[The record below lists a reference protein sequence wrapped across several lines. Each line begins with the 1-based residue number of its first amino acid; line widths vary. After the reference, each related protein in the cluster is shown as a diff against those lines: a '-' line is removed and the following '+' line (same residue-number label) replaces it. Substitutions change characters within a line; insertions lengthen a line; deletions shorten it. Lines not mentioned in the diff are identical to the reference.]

1 MGWKRLAAAVLLTAA
16 TGAAWASSGSQG
28 SSNGELERKEG
39 FRWGPALRQSFLFL
53 SVEHSLRLTQQ
64 KTRDQFQGKFFRN
77 YWTCIKS
84 IRGWGDGDSWFTN
97 YIAHPMQGA
106 VAGYIQ
112 IHNDPAG
119 ITQEFSRESAYWRS
133 RLKSMAWSAAYSTQF
148 EIGPISEATIGHV
161 GKKPGTAGLTD
172 LVVTPTGGLGMTVL
186 EDALDRLVIRKF
198 EAGST
203 SLGWQRFMRVSLNPQ
218 RTFANLLRFKRPWHR
233 DTRDL
238 NRWRMPVVAPGVQV
252 ISAADA
258 AARERA
264 KEVLRLGTVRV
275 RTPRGTDFMFR
286 VGSRP
291 FHVEDV
297 EGGDGLLR
305 VAPVEQASFGQIRL
319 PELRLG
325 AASAKEVVIEVDN
338 GRITR
343 VRAAEGAEEL
353 TVALAAMGEAAHRFA
368 EFSIGYSS
376 STASGP
382 PARGTVCLGFGGNE
396 ELGGAL
402 PGRLLH
408 RYCLTDATVHV
419 DFRYLVRD
427 GKLAE

>member
-1 MGWKRLAAAVLLTAA
+1 MRWKLLAAAMLFTAA
-16 TGAAWASSGSQG
+16 ASGAGVKDPAQAA
-28 SSNGELERKEG
+28 GEVERREG

-53 SVEHSLRLTQQ
+53 SIEHSLRLTQA
-64 KTRDQFQGKFFRN
+64 KTREQFQGKFFRN
-77 YWTCIKS
+77 YWSCIKS
-84 IRGWGDGDSWFTN
+84 IRGWGDGDSFFTN

-106 VAGYIQ
+106 VAGFIQ

-119 ITQEFSRESAYWRS
+119 ITQEFSREGAYWRS
-133 RLKSMAWSAAYSTQF
+133 RFKSMAWSAAYSTQF

-161 GKKPGTAGLTD
+161 GKRPGTAGLTD
-172 LVVTPTGGLGMTVL
+172 LVMTPTGGLGMTVL
-186 EDALDRLVIRKF
+186 EDALDRLLIRKF
-198 EAGST
+198 EAGSG

-238 NRWRMPVVAPGVQV
+238 NRWRMPMVPAGVQV
-252 ISAADA
+252 VSAADA

-305 VAPVEQASFGQIRL
+305 VAPPEQASFGQISL

-325 AASAKEVVIEVDN
+325 GAVGKNAVIEVDN

-343 VRAAEGAEEL
+343 IRAAEGAEEL
-353 TVALAAMGEAAHRFA
+353 AVALAAMGEAAHRFA
-368 EFSIGYSS
+368 EFSIGFSS
-376 STASGP
+376 SATDGP
-382 PARGTVCLGFGGNE
+382 SARGMVCLGFGGNE

-402 PGRLLH
+402 KGPLLH
-408 RYCLTDATVHV
+408 RHCLADATVHV

-427 GKLAE
+427 GKLTE